1 MKDIQNLKDN
11 RNVDIQKV
19 GIKHLELPLIIQ
31 RKNNSNQVVF
41 AKARVNVSLPR
52 DYKGTHMSRFVE
64 ILNKHKDNMDIH
76 NVGSIL
82 QDMRERLASDSSFIS
97 LSFPYF
103 MEKTAPVSK
112 MKSLMDY
119 NCEFSGSCSEK
130 GLDFVLKVKVPV
142 QSLCPCSKEIS
153 EYGAHNQRSIASISV
168 RFNKTVWIEDLIE
181 IAESSASSSIYSL
194 LKREDEKYVT
204 EYAYDNPAFV
214 EDIVRSLAEKLMKDD
229 RITWFEVECENM
241 ESIHNHNAWARI
253 ERHK

>member
-1 MKDIQNLKDN
+1 MLEDIQNSKDT
-11 RNVDIQKV
+11 RNIDINQV
-19 GIKHLELPLIIQ
+19 GIKDIIYPISLKDRNKGIQNTIAKITMSVMLPHQ
-31 RKNNSNQVVF
+31 
-41 AKARVNVSLPR
+41 
-52 DYKGTHMSRFVE
+52 YKGTHMSRFVE
-64 ILNKHKDNMDIH
+64 ILNKYKDNIDIH

-82 QDMRERLASDSSFIS
+82 QDMRERLSSDSSFIS

-112 MKSLMDY
+112 MTSLMDY

-194 LKREDEKYVT
+194 LKREDEKYIT
-204 EYAYDNPAFV
+204 AFV
-214 EDIVRSLAEKLMKDD
+214 EDIVRNITEKLMNDS
-229 RITWFEVECENM
+229 RIIWFEVECENM

-253 ERHK
+253 ERWK

>member
-1 MKDIQNLKDN
+1 MKSKRLIAVLLVLTMGISQFTVALADKKSDAENKKQ
-11 RNVDIQKV
+11 VDEKI
-19 GIKHLELPLIIQ
+19 
-31 RKNNSNQVVF
+31 
-41 AKARVNVSLPR
+41 
-52 DYKGTHMSRFVE
+52 SRYLVIFLWE
-64 ILNKHKDNMDIH
+64 ILMQGK
-76 NVGSIL
+76 
-82 QDMRERLASDSSFIS
+82 
-97 LSFPYF
+97 SFPYF

-112 MKSLMDY
+112 MTSLMDY

-194 LKREDEKYVT
+194 LKREDEKYIT

-214 EDIVRSLAEKLMKDD
+214 EDIVRNITEKLMNDS
-229 RITWFEVECENM
+229 RIIWFEVECENM

-253 ERHK
+253 ERWK